1 MSSIPLHYIDLRAF
15 VYATEAEDRVEAALR
30 TLLPE
35 EFGIDRARTEGH
47 HGDPIT
53 VLSARVETADDLRT
67 VLGHLET
74 LPDAEREQLR
84 EELDQRIDEN
94 VSLYV
99 SLDKQAAYDGTVRL
113 GDGITLRGK
122 VEAYPAKRSNALAAA
137 AELLEEL

>member
-1 MSSIPLHYIDLRAF
+1 MSSIPLHYIDLRTF

-35 EFGIDRARTEGH
+35 EFGIDRAHTEGH

-74 LPDAEREQLR
+74 LPDTEREQLR

-122 VEAYPAKRSNALAAA
+122 VEAYPAKRPKAVAAA